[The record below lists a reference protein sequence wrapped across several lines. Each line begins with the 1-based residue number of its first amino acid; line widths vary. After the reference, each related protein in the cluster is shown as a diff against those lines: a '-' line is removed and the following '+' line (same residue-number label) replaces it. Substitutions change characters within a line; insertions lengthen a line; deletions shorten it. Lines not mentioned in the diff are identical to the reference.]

1 MTTCNGPRALSSA
14 ASSTA
19 APAVAVPSAAAPERA
34 RTVATRAAAALC
46 VAGRQPSRP
55 LAHATTAAGQVLVLV
70 PRHGEAATAVDR
82 APGRDLSALLMVSDR
97 APVPLRDPVRA
108 TLWLSGWLTPVP
120 AADRRAA
127 AVAFA
132 EVRPEE
138 ALLDVGGAATLLR
151 LDLAE
156 VVLREGPGCAEV
168 SPAAYAAARP
178 DPLAGVEERVL
189 RHLDRDHPE
198 VLAALRTRVPAA
210 AGESVRP
217 LGLDRFGYRLRVE
230 GPGASRDVLV
240 PFPRPLTCAGQLT
253 AATTRL
259 LRDLRAAATRSH

>member
-1 MTTCNGPRALSSA
+1 MTTCNGPQ
-14 ASSTA
+14 
-19 APAVAVPSAAAPERA
+19 APSVATAPERA

-46 VAGRQPSRP
+46 VAGRDPSRP

-70 PRHGEAATAVDR
+70 RADGEAAETLDR
-82 APGRDLSALLMVSDR
+82 APGRDVSALLMVSDR

-120 AADRRAA
+120 EADRRAA

-138 ALLDVGGAATLLR
+138 ALLDVGGAAALLR

-156 VVLREGPGCAEV
+156 VVLREGGGCAEV
-168 SPAAYAAARP
+168 SPADYAAARP
-178 DPLAGVEERVL
+178 DPLAGTEERAL
-189 RHLDRDHPE
+189 RHLDGEHPE
-198 VLAALRTRVPAA
+198 VLALLGSRVPTGP
-210 AGESVRP
+210 GETVRP

-230 GPGASRDVLV
+230 GARGDRDVRV
-240 PFPRPLTCAGQLT
+240 PFARPLSCAGQVH
-253 AATTRL
+253 
-259 LRDLRAAATRSH
+259 AATRQLLCGLRADLARRD

>member
-1 MTTCNGPRALSSA
+1 MTTCNGPQAL
-14 ASSTA
+14 
-19 APAVAVPSAAAPERA
+19 PVAAAPERA

-46 VAGRQPSRP
+46 LAGRDPSRP

-70 PRHGEAATAVDR
+70 PGDGAVTAALDR
-82 APGRDLSALLMVSDR
+82 TPDVSALLMVSDR

-108 TLWLSGWLTPVP
+108 TLWLSGWLTPV
-120 AADRRAA
+120 AEADRRAA

-168 SPAAYAAARP
+168 SPADYAAARP
-178 DPLAGVEERVL
+178 DPLAGIEERLL

-198 VLAALRTRVPAA
+198 VVAVLRSRVPVA
-210 AGESVRP
+210 AGETARP

-230 GPGASRDVLV
+230 GAGGHRDVRV
-240 PFPRPLTCAGQLT
+240 PFARPLTCAGQVD
-253 AATTRL
+253 AATSRL
-259 LRDLRAAATRSH
+259 LCALRAGSREA